1 MATTGKIFPESNNIY
16 QDEAKVLFN
25 YYQQAAERI
34 VQQEETIEKKIAV
47 LTEEVSQLETQKGKI
62 WWMLF
67 LLIFPFF
74 LKKKALEDQI
84 ADKQARI
91 LEYEKQHKEIF
102 RDYKVSKLG
111 VVYVPVADQIKYED
125 KSFIVDYTGQVPSS
139 KVSLQMSRHNDMLCE
154 SIANIEH
161 LTKEAPVVE
170 TSNEVEPVET
180 DDYSLSIQEIN
191 QNDYLGKLDRSIR
204 TISYCMNDLDTS
216 SVQLPLVQDHSEHLD
231 KLNEFATTEIPE
243 QAPVISVFDKE
254 CYQNDIAKFQEL
266 NKLKDSLSSE
276 TTQFEDVLKGLMST
290 IANSVQTIS
299 SMKLASTDKIVSS
312 SNQLLYRLLKSSYN
326 HYSPLLEA
334 EEIQRIREEK
344 FDYSDSVQGYSPFTL
359 RQSSRVR
366 YNLITDQ
373 WVAEDGST
381 TIVPFGIHQI
391 YEEIVAPMVQSLM
404 QENRVE
410 RLKIYNH
417 IKDQKISY
425 LNKWHQDTDA
435 FYRDNRKQS
444 ADIINLMQES
454 LREYVAAYNTLVS
467 FQKTQASMEESN
479 DLSKGVVEA
488 GGSETET
495 VMAFEAQA
503 KQFETIQ
510 NEFEEYMDRL
520 KEDIDRRAEEFAHV
534 EYYDARLQ
542 DGQSNEAAI
551 AASEAR
557 LLDERRQALTA
568 VNPLFAKKSELPP
581 KPKVEDLTYE
591 HLSLNLPAMAK
602 NALNDL
608 AEQAF
613 SVTEDDEMP
622 QYSVEEPISEEAKD
636 TPEDV
641 QPETIGENQQK

>member
-1 MATTGKIFPESNNIY
+1 MVTTGKIFPESNNIY

-34 VQQEETIEKKIAV
+34 VQQEEALEKKVNV
-47 LTEEVSQLETQKGKI
+47 LSEEISQLETEKGKI

-67 LLIFPFF
+67 LLIFPYFIKKKSLEEQIEEREDRITE
-74 LKKKALEDQI
+74 LKKQYK
-84 ADKQARI
+84 K
-91 LEYEKQHKEIF
+91 IF
-102 RDYKVSKLG
+102 RDYTVSKLG

-139 KVSLQMSRHNDMLCE
+139 KVSLQMSRHNDLLCE
-154 SIANIEH
+154 SISNIEQ

-170 TSNEVEPVET
+170 TSNEVESVET

-216 SVQLPLVQDHSEHLD
+216 SVQLPLVQDHSEYLN

-243 QAPVISVFDKE
+243 QAPVIPVFDKE
-254 CYQNDIAKFQEL
+254 SYQNDIAKFQEL
-266 NKLKDSLSSE
+266 NRLKDSLSSE

-299 SMKLASTDKIVSS
+299 SMKLASTDKIVDS
-312 SNQLLYRLLKSSYN
+312 SNQLLYRLLKAPYN

-344 FDYSDSVQGYSPFTL
+344 FDYSDSVQGYVPFSL

-381 TIVPFGIHQI
+381 TTIPFGIHQI

-454 LREYVAAYNTLVS
+454 MREYVAAYNTLVS
-467 FQKTQASMEESN
+467 FQKTQESMEASN

-488 GGSETET
+488 SDSGAET

-510 NEFEEYMDRL
+510 NEFEDFMDRL
-520 KEDIDRRAEEFAHV
+520 KEDIDRRAEEFGHV

-542 DGQSNEAAI
+542 DGQSNETAI

-557 LLDERRQALTA
+557 FLDERRQALTA
-568 VNPLFAKKSELPP
+568 VNPLLAKKSVLPP

-602 NALNDL
+602 NALNELD
-608 AEQAF
+608 EQVF
-613 SVTEDDEMP
+613 SAQDDVEITGVISNESTPDDED
-622 QYSVEEPISEEAKD
+622 SD
-636 TPEDV
+636 D
-641 QPETIGENQQK
+641 NQK